1 MTKAQRLLNELNLI
15 DKQIADI
22 NEEMEL
28 LGDEWCERY
37 EELDVELGSLGDL
50 YNDIVVM
57 YNTELDRQLITDKE
71 KVWTV

>member
-1 MTKAQRLLNELNLI
+1 MTREQRLLKELNLI

-28 LGDEWCERY
+28 LGDEWRERY

-50 YNDIVVM
+50 YNDTVDM

-71 KVWTV
+71 KMWTV

>member
-1 MTKAQRLLNELNLI
+1 MIKAQKLLNELNLI

-57 YNTELDRQLITDKE
+57 YNKELDKQLITDKE
-71 KVWTV
+71 KMWTV

>member
-1 MTKAQRLLNELNLI
+1 MTKAQKLLKELNLI

-37 EELDVELGSLGDL
+37 EELDVELGCLGDL
-50 YNDIVVM
+50 YNDIVDM
-57 YNTELDRQLITDKE
+57 YNKELDKELITDKE
-71 KVWTV
+71 KMWTV